1 MSSAIKATS
10 LIKLIFSLYLIINCT
25 CTEVATQVEQPATNL
40 SSNFRVG
47 TIKVTVDNVLERI
60 TRNGQALNLSGAGV
74 LNDFTKVKTVR
85 TVLRSGDLIAIT
97 GSNTGVYSLTNPGAM
112 IVTINYRDRFGNMRT
127 VNTSNRWRCNFRTA
141 RQLGANNNSNTIW
154 FRVNNGPIV
163 GINNNAQWI
172 WSQNLAA
179 PRVTCSIRLA

>member
-1 MSSAIKATS
+1 MSSAIKAIS

-40 SSNFRVG
+40 SSNFRIG
-47 TIKVTVDNVLERI
+47 RIKVTVDNVLVMI

-74 LNDFTKVKTVR
+74 LNDWTKVKTVR
-85 TVLRSGDLIAIT
+85 AVLRSGDFIAIT
-97 GSNTGVYSLTNPGAM
+97 GRNSGVYSPTNPGAM
-112 IVTINYRDRFGNMRT
+112 MATITYRDRFGNMRT
-127 VNTSNRWRCNFRTA
+127 VNTNNRWRCNFRTA
-141 RQLGANNNSNTIW
+141 RQLGANNNPNTIW
-154 FRVNNGPIV
+154 FKNINGPIV

-172 WSQNLAA
+172 WSRNLAA